1 MQDGTDQQGRT
12 APTGLLVYES
22 MFGNTAQVAQ
32 AVAMGLREGGI
43 ELEVVN
49 VRDHPTPE
57 KAAEQCDLLVVG
69 GPTHGFSLS
78 RPSTRHD
85 AVRQGAPVSAED
97 HGLRE
102 WIDALPERDENR
114 LAATFDTRV
123 TKVRR
128 LPKAAANRAGRLL
141 HTHGYDVITK
151 PSGFLVEDA
160 SGPLVRDEL
169 KRAQAWGRDVA
180 TTATRRL
187 AASARP

>member
-1 MQDGTDQQGRT
+1 MQDTTDHN

-57 KAAEQCDLLVVG
+57 KPADAVDLLVVG

-78 RPSTRHD
+78 RPTTRHD
-85 AVRQGAPVSAED
+85 AVRQGAPLSAEE

-102 WIDALPERDENR
+102 WIDALPSDDGHR

-128 LPKAAANRAGRLL
+128 LPKAAANRAGHLL
-141 HTHGYDVITK
+141 RRHGYDVITK
-151 PSGFLVEDA
+151 PSGFLVEDV

-169 KRAQAWGRDVA
+169 QRAQAWGRDVA
-180 TTATRRL
+180 TMATRRL
-187 AASARP
+187 ATTAH